1 MQRARCSKGAAGHR
15 WPAAAAVHWWL
26 VDVFVVAW
34 REDDEP
40 RRKKPKK
47 DRHTVQEEEY
57 QKLKKS
63 IVPENTVEN
72 TVEQPS
78 NVVYI
83 DKVTIINDIKKWT
96 ILLINIKL
104 KEQNIMVY

>member
-1 MQRARCSKGAAGHR
+1 M
-15 WPAAAAVHWWL
+15 
-26 VDVFVVAW
+26 
-34 REDDEP
+34 
-40 RRKKPKK
+40 
-47 DRHTVQEEEY
+47 
-57 QKLKKS
+57 
-63 IVPENTVEN
+63 PENTVEN